1 MAEVTDPSIKNDD
14 ASNKD
19 DSNEI
24 VPFRV
29 KVALGVGECTQAIY
43 VFIAGFYLN
52 VFFLETACLDPTYVG
67 LIQLIGGIRTRCPH
81 VGMLSDRTRTR
92 SGQEDPGCWARPSP
106 DGLLSDMANVGRR
119 CGRWIKLAYYLM
131 CYMALMLLLHPF
143 RYKLHL

>member
-1 MAEVTDPSIKNDD
+1 MIVMIVYVTFSHEFLFLRRVISSGAQKSFVTKSIESQEMAEVTDPSIKNDD

-67 LIQLIGGIRTRCPH
+67 LIQLI
-81 VGMLSDRTRTR
+81 S
-92 SGQEDPGCWARPSP
+92 
-106 DGLLSDMANVGRR
+106 
-119 CGRWIKLAYYLM
+119 
-131 CYMALMLLLHPF
+131 
-143 RYKLHL
+143 